1 MNNRNSNFKVGQ
13 IVEIPGKQLE
23 GRIAYIGVTNFAPGR
38 WIGVVLNEERG
49 KNDGQVKGTTYFKC
63 PKNHGIFV
71 RPTQLI
77 MKKANV
83 TNEMPRV
90 MEQTS
95 TKVMR
100 PQGKQSQQQP
110 PQEPS
115 NVGVPGL
122 VGGRGSNGDGIN
134 QMVVMQ
140 REITAT
146 ITTNTNAATVVASGT
161 TASATATPATAQLP
175 MKSMTSLA
183 MTVSKSDDKNSLVVK
198 KVPKMPTS
206 TNLLRT
212 TKINQP
218 KEITPTPLQPST
230 SQVSLHNIGGA
241 GPLRNL
247 RPPPALAPKRSKT
260 SMSPSESFCCAKR
273 SSFVET
279 GFLEILRP
287 QFTPGQPIRSPTFS
301 SMALNSSSSTNLQD
315 LKQQHKQL
323 ESRLKE
329 LEEEIEQLKS
339 QKSDDKRKL
348 QGMERLR
355 LQNEQ
360 LLEFKVRIMDQQSNL
375 QRELTRLRQ
384 ELRESQETKSKCQR
398 DLDEAAENIE
408 LLTLDKEMAEERAET
423 LQLELE
429 LAQEQCEELTLDV
442 EILKAENER
451 YLCGSDNNHMALVKD
466 ENISSNGE
474 IKKLEQYNQR
484 LRETVIKLRDV
495 LTDEKQQSM
504 KAFKELETKNSEIL
518 ELKKTKELLTQRCD
532 VMEAHIM
539 DLREQVDA
547 ALGAE
552 TMVATLADAKLE
564 LEDRVRLLE
573 EEVSELEALE
583 EIHEQ
588 LIESNQ
594 ELERDLREEIEMLNS
609 NIRTLQQEKDSA
621 LETVYERDCTIM
633 KFRALVKTLN
643 ERDQI
648 KEQMALTT
656 AASTTATASTSEE
669 LNSIS
674 SNQEF
679 MPGVDFQQIFASTK
693 AYGRA
698 LELQLASVELK
709 MVQLQNEY
717 LKAFLPE
724 ELLLRGG
731 AHDVILILIVL
742 QRCMEKIDIIC
753 SGIHE
758 KFPASCEFGRDAIF
772 EGYSVHR
779 FAFRTRCLYLLRSL
793 KMILQQL
800 EFALNHCDYEIC
812 THAAIY
818 RGEMESQEKQL
829 DDLLRLLKKGLL
841 DENTPVDSLER
852 ASGFFNTLLN
862 NLFASQNLAELFDE
876 QKLYVSL
883 IEVYDVALDCVNTH
897 AGLLYTIIQLG
908 DEQTDSFC
916 SMQFL
921 MEHVRAFK
929 VQLKQLQRK
938 IPSKTISFGSLQ
950 WPQLQRLHERNDHLG
965 RLIDLLSATAR
976 EATKD
981 IANTSKSESSGPGGI
996 VASGG
1001 TGNDIAI
1008 DHERLWRI
1016 INFNCNKMAPEGYQK
1031 SPVGFFQNAI
1041 AILQE
1046 QLDEFQ
1052 QFIKESEKALSIN
1065 LNTTYVRSEELT
1077 ILQQANEVKK
1087 HYEEIKL
1094 LHHHLDEKDKEI
1106 KSLKYMAKMKQNDYS
1121 ELQIR
1126 KDMAE
1131 KHLHKQQQTYAD
1143 LMSQI
1148 SEKMEDLLEDLQN
1161 QQIKLLNSLENNS
1174 HKLDRLERVQDAL
1187 KQCVANSSQ
1196 THTSC
1201 SHDSL
1206 REIENLSLCLRQQR
1220 EQNIALQSKFL
1231 KDELRKLEPLHVPKQ
1246 SSRDHRVEEE
1256 IKHLTED
1263 LNKLKKSWILGY
1275 ITLDSSKT
1283 PSIASM
1289 PSNKSS
1295 SSLSP
1300 SPTARLH
1307 TESSHLSQHI
1317 LDAYYRTHPH
1327 RQIPTDFGQFL
1338 TKEGQEILK

>member
-1 MNNRNSNFKVGQ
+1 MNNRNNTFKVGQ
-13 IVEIPGKQLE
+13 IVQIPGKQLE

-49 KNDGQVKGTTYFKC
+49 KNNGQVKGTTYFKC
-63 PKNHGIFV
+63 PKNYGIFV

-77 MKKANV
+77 MKKTNV
-83 TNEMPRV
+83 TEEMPRMM
-90 MEQTS
+90 MEQ
-95 TKVMR
+95 
-100 PQGKQSQQQP
+100 QQQTKSKPQATTQAQQLPTPP
-110 PQEPS
+110 PQQQQQLKAQPAK
-115 NVGVPGL
+115 VGL
-122 VGGRGSNGDGIN
+122 GGGGTIS
-134 QMVVMQ
+134 QVVVLQ
-140 REITAT
+140 RELTAT
-146 ITTNTNAATVVASGT
+146 TIIPPAKATVSASCGS
-161 TASATATPATAQLP
+161 TAITQLP
-175 MKSMTSLA
+175 PKSLTSSSMTLPPR
-183 MTVSKSDDKNSLVVK
+183 TDDKNSLVVK
-198 KVPKMPTS
+198 KVAKMPTS
-206 TNLLRT
+206 TNLLKT

-218 KEITPTPLQPST
+218 KEVTPLQPST
-230 SQVSLHNIGGA
+230 SQVSLHNIA

-247 RPPPALAPKRSKT
+247 RPPLALAPKRSKT

-301 SMALNSSSSTNLQD
+301 SMALNSSSSHNLQD
-315 LKQQHKQL
+315 LKQQQKQL

-384 ELRESQETKSKCQR
+384 ELREAQESQSKYQR

-451 YLCGSDNNHMALVKD
+451 YLCGSDNSIAPMAKD
-466 ENISSNGE
+466 DNLSSHGE

-495 LTDEKQQSM
+495 LTEEKQQSM

-532 VMEAHIM
+532 VMETHII

-594 ELERDLREEIEMLNS
+594 ELERDLREEIELLNT

-633 KFRALVKTLN
+633 KFRNLVKTLN

-656 AASTTATASTSEE
+656 VASTTATASTSEE

-698 LELQLASVELK
+698 LELQLATVELK

-724 ELLLRGG
+724 ELMLRGG
-731 AHDVILILIVL
+731 AYDVILILVVL

-800 EFALNHCDYEIC
+800 DFGLNHCDYEIC

-818 RGEMESQEKQL
+818 RGEMEAQEKQL

-852 ASGFFNTLLN
+852 ASSFYNSLLN

-876 QKLYVSL
+876 QKLYASL

-938 IPSKTISFGSLQ
+938 IPSKTISFSSLQ
-950 WPQLQRLHERNDHLG
+950 WPQLQRLHERNDYLG
-965 RLIDLLSATAR
+965 RLIDLLSSTAR

-981 IANTSKSESSGPGGI
+981 IANTPKNETSAG
-996 VASGG
+996 
-1001 TGNDIAI
+1001 GNDIATAI

-1016 INFNCNKMAPEGYQK
+1016 IHFNCNKMAPEGYQK
-1031 SPVGFFQNAI
+1031 SPVDFFQNAI

-1065 LNTTYVRSEELT
+1065 LNTTYVRSEDLT

-1094 LHHHLDEKDKEI
+1094 LHHHLGEKDKEI

-1131 KHLHKQQQTYAD
+1131 KHLHKQQQDYTE
-1143 LMSQI
+1143 LMHQI

-1161 QQIKLLNSLENNS
+1161 QQIKLLNTLDNNS
-1174 HKLDRLERVQDAL
+1174 HKLERLERVQDAL
-1187 KQCVANSSQ
+1187 KQCVNNSSQ

-1231 KDELRKLEPLHVPKQ
+1231 REELKKLAPLHVPKHTSDQ
-1246 SSRDHRVEEE
+1246 RLEEE
-1256 IKHLTED
+1256 IKTLSGDLT
-1263 LNKLKKSWILGY
+1263 KLKKAWILGY
-1275 ITLDSSKT
+1275 ITLNTNTTT
-1283 PSIASM
+1283 PGDVNSG
-1289 PSNKSS
+1289 KV
-1295 SSLSP
+1295 SP
-1300 SPTARLH
+1300 SRRLH
-1307 TESSHLSQHI
+1307 SETSHLTQHI
-1317 LDAYYRTHPH
+1317 LDTYYRTHPH
-1327 RQIPTDFGQFL
+1327 RQIATDFGQFAS
-1338 TKEGQEILK
+1338 KEMQEIFK

>member
-1 MNNRNSNFKVGQ
+1 MNNRNTTFKVGQ
-13 IVEIPGKQLE
+13 TVEIVGKHLE

-38 WIGVVLNEERG
+38 WIGVVLTEARG
-49 KNDGQVKGTTYFKC
+49 KNNGQVRGISYFKC
-63 PKNHGIFV
+63 EKNHGIFV
-71 RPTQLI
+71 RPSQLI
-77 MKKANV
+77 MKRATTTTATTKVLAEEA
-83 TNEMPRV
+83 EMPRRRMEEVGKAAAVKEKCEAKGEEGEENMVLVVGGGIADDKKQEV
-90 MEQTS
+90 METAAANAVKDS
-95 TKVMR
+95 SKR
-100 PQGKQSQQQP
+100 PTPPPLAVPQQQEQQQP
-110 PQEPS
+110 K
-115 NVGVPGL
+115 
-122 VGGRGSNGDGIN
+122 
-134 QMVVMQ
+134 VM
-140 REITAT
+140 
-146 ITTNTNAATVVASGT
+146 AAQVQPDKAV
-161 TASATATPATAQLP
+161 
-175 MKSMTSLA
+175 TSTL
-183 MTVSKSDDKNSLVVK
+183 MVK

-206 TNLLRT
+206 INLLKT

-218 KEITPTPLQPST
+218 KEVTPLQPST
-230 SQVSLHNIGGA
+230 SQISLHNIS

-301 SMALNSSSSTNLQD
+301 SMALNSTSSSNLND
-315 LKQQHKQL
+315 LKQQQKQM
-323 ESRLKE
+323 EVKLKE
-329 LEEEIEQLKS
+329 FEEEIEQLKS
-339 QKSDDKRKL
+339 QKSEDKRKL
-348 QGMERLR
+348 QSMERLR

-375 QRELTRLRQ
+375 QRELTRVRQ
-384 ELRESQETKSKCQR
+384 ELRECQEMKSKYQR

-429 LAQEQCEELTLDV
+429 LAQEQNEELSLDV

-451 YLCGSDNNHMALVKD
+451 FLVG
-466 ENISSNGE
+466 NGE
-474 IKKLEQYNQR
+474 NNAVIAKEENLSSHGEIRKLEQYNQR

-495 LTDEKQQSM
+495 LTEEKQHSM
-504 KAFKELETKNSEIL
+504 KATKELETKNSEIL

-532 VMEAHIM
+532 VMESHII

-594 ELERDLREEIEMLNS
+594 ELERDLREEIELLNG

-643 ERDQI
+643 EREQI

-724 ELLLRGG
+724 ELMLRGG
-731 AHDVILILIVL
+731 AYDVILILIVL

-800 EFALNHCDYEIC
+800 DFALNHCDYEIC

-818 RGEMESQEKQL
+818 RGEMESQERQL
-829 DDLLRLLKKGLL
+829 DELLRLLKKGLL
-841 DENTPVDSLER
+841 DENTPVEALEG
-852 ASGFFNTLLN
+852 ASSFFNSLLN
-862 NLFASQNLAELFDE
+862 NLFASQNLAELLDE
-876 QKLYVSL
+876 QKLYGSL

-929 VQLKQLQRK
+929 QQLKQLQRK
-938 IPSKTISFGSLQ
+938 LPSKTITFSTLQ
-950 WPQLQRLHERNDHLG
+950 WPQLQRLHERNDYLG
-965 RLIDLLSATAR
+965 RLIGLLSSTAR

-981 IANTSKSESSGPGGI
+981 IANTSKSDTIGPPGG
-996 VASGG
+996 VGGG
-1001 TGNDIAI
+1001 TSNDIAI

-1031 SPVGFFQNAI
+1031 SPVEFFQNSI

-1052 QFIKESEKALSIN
+1052 QFIKESEKALSKN
-1065 LNTTYVRSEELT
+1065 LNTTYVRSEEVT
-1077 ILQQANEVKK
+1077 ILQQAGEVKK

-1094 LHHHLDEKDKEI
+1094 LHHHISERDKEI

-1131 KHLHKQQQTYAD
+1131 KQLHKQQQDYVE
-1143 LMSQI
+1143 LMQQI
-1148 SEKMEDLLEDLQN
+1148 TEKMEELLEELQN
-1161 QQIKLLNSLENNS
+1161 KQIKLLNSLDSNTQ
-1174 HKLDRLERVQDAL
+1174 KLEKLEKMQITL
-1187 KQCVANSSQ
+1187 KQSMANSSQ

-1201 SHDSL
+1201 SHDSW
-1206 REIENLSLCLRQQR
+1206 REIENLSLSLKQQR
-1220 EQNIALQSKFL
+1220 HHNIALQSKFL
-1231 KDELRKLEPLHVPKQ
+1231 KSQLKKLEPLYVPPSKESKNQ
-1246 SSRDHRVEEE
+1246 NRQEE
-1256 IKHLTED
+1256 IRRLTHE

-1275 ITLDSSKT
+1275 INLNTNNN
-1283 PSIASM
+1283 
-1289 PSNKSS
+1289 SNNSAKSATSS
-1295 SSLSP
+1295 SVPS
-1300 SPTARLH
+1300 SPTSQLH
-1307 TESSHLSQHI
+1307 HESRHLFEHI
-1317 LDAYYRTHPH
+1317 LDTYYRSHPH
-1327 RQIPTDFGQFL
+1327 RQIPTDFGQFPSREL
-1338 TKEGQEILK
+1338 KELFE

>member
-1 MNNRNSNFKVGQ
+1 MNNRNTNFKVGQ
-13 IVEIPGKQLE
+13 TVEIVGKHLE

-38 WIGVVLNEERG
+38 WIGVVLNEARG
-49 KNDGQVKGTTYFKC
+49 KNNGQVRGISYFKC
-63 PKNHGIFV
+63 DRNYGIFV

-77 MKKANV
+77 MKKATSTV
-83 TNEMPRV
+83 LAEEEMPRTQDSPIREAV
-90 MEQTS
+90 KAREVVEKPEQ
-95 TKVMR
+95 
-100 PQGKQSQQQP
+100 
-110 PQEPS
+110 QE
-115 NVGVPGL
+115 NVVSL
-122 VGGRGSNGDGIN
+122 VGGEAGKQVEKSQTAAMEVRKIVTPPPPAPEIKHETNKDGP
-134 QMVVMQ
+134 VKPKD
-140 REITAT
+140 
-146 ITTNTNAATVVASGT
+146 
-161 TASATATPATAQLP
+161 ATAP
-175 MKSMTSLA
+175 TSSTL
-183 MTVSKSDDKNSLVVK
+183 MVK

-206 TNLLRT
+206 INLLKT

-218 KEITPTPLQPST
+218 KEVTPLQPST
-230 SQVSLHNIGGA
+230 SQISLHNIS

-301 SMALNSSSSTNLQD
+301 SMALNSSSATNLND
-315 LKQQHKQL
+315 LKQQQKQM
-323 ESRLKE
+323 EVKLKE
-329 LEEEIEQLKS
+329 FEEEIEQLKS
-339 QKSDDKRKL
+339 QKSEDKRKL
-348 QGMERLR
+348 QSMERLR

-360 LLEFKVRIMDQQSNL
+360 LLEFKVRIMDQQTNL

-384 ELRESQETKSKCQR
+384 ELRECQEMKSKYQR

-429 LAQEQCEELTLDV
+429 LAQEQNEELSLDV

-451 YLCGSDNNHMALVKD
+451 FLCG
-466 ENISSNGE
+466 ENGE
-474 IKKLEQYNQR
+474 NNAAVINKEENLSSHGEIRKLEQYNQR

-495 LTDEKQQSM
+495 LTEEKQLSM
-504 KAFKELETKNSEIL
+504 KASKELETKNSEIL

-532 VMEAHIM
+532 VMESHII

-594 ELERDLREEIEMLNS
+594 ELERDLREEIDLLNG
-609 NIRTLQQEKDSA
+609 NIRTLQQEKDAA

-643 ERDQI
+643 EREQI

-669 LNSIS
+669 LNSISS

-724 ELLLRGG
+724 ELMLRGG
-731 AHDVILILIVL
+731 AYDVILILIVL

-800 EFALNHCDYEIC
+800 DFALNHCDYEIC

-818 RGEMESQEKQL
+818 RGEMEAQEKQL
-829 DDLLRLLKKGLL
+829 DELLRLLKKGLL
-841 DENTPVDSLER
+841 DENTPVEALEG
-852 ASGFFNTLLN
+852 ASSFFNSLLN
-862 NLFASQNLAELFDE
+862 NLFASQNLAELLDE
-876 QKLYVSL
+876 QKLYGSL

-929 VQLKQLQRK
+929 QQLKQLQRK
-938 IPSKTISFGSLQ
+938 LPNKTITYSTLQ
-950 WPQLQRLHERNDHLG
+950 WPQLQRLHERNDYLG
-965 RLIDLLSATAR
+965 RLIGLLSSTAR

-981 IANTSKSESSGPGGI
+981 IANTSKSEIGERGN
-996 VASGG
+996 
-1001 TGNDIAI
+1001 NDIAI

-1016 INFNCNKMAPEGYQK
+1016 ISFNCNKMAPEGYQK
-1031 SPVGFFQNAI
+1031 SPVEFFQNSI

-1052 QFIKESEKALSIN
+1052 QFIKDSEKALSKN
-1065 LNTTYVRSEELT
+1065 LNTTYVRSEEVT

-1094 LHHHLDEKDKEI
+1094 LHHHISERDKEI

-1131 KHLHKQQQTYAD
+1131 KQLHKQQQDYTE
-1143 LMSQI
+1143 LMQQI
-1148 SEKMEDLLEDLQN
+1148 TEKMEELLEDLQSK
-1161 QQIKLLNSLENNS
+1161 QIKLLNSLDNNS
-1174 HKLDRLERVQDAL
+1174 AKLEKLERMQVTL
-1187 KQCVANSSQ
+1187 KQSMANSSQ

-1206 REIENLSLCLRQQR
+1206 REIENLSLSLKQQR
-1220 EQNIALQSKFL
+1220 DHSIAIQSKHL
-1231 KDELRKLEPLHVPKQ
+1231 KMELRKLEPLHVPPCREMPQKNQ
-1246 SSRDHRVEEE
+1246 NMQEE
-1256 IKHLTED
+1256 IKQLQHE

-1275 ITLDSSKT
+1275 IQLNNQASRSTTSAPSSPTST
-1283 PSIASM
+1283 PT
-1289 PSNKSS
+1289 PSS
-1295 SSLSP
+1295 SSAALQ
-1300 SPTARLH
+1300 R
-1307 TESSHLSQHI
+1307 ESRHLFEHI
-1317 LDAYYRTHPH
+1317 LDTYYRSHPH
-1327 RQIPTDFGQFL
+1327 RQIPTDFGQFPCREL
-1338 TKEGQEILK
+1338 KELFE

>member
-1 MNNRNSNFKVGQ
+1 MNNRNNTFRVGQ
-13 IVEIPGKQLE
+13 TVEIVGKHLE

-38 WIGVVLNEERG
+38 WIGVVLNEPRG
-49 KNDGQVKGTTYFKC
+49 KNNGQVKGIAYFKC
-63 PKNHGIFV
+63 ERNHGIFV
-71 RPTQLI
+71 RPTQLM
-77 MKKANV
+77 MKKATV
-83 TNEMPRV
+83 VVEEMPRMEEMPKGEAVQVRREEEEVEVKTEMEEKKKDLQTAV
-90 MEQTS
+90 MATPPPPPET
-95 TKVMR
+95 
-100 PQGKQSQQQP
+100 QQP
-110 PQEPS
+110 QAKALKPPENS
-115 NVGVPGL
+115 CPGQTL
-122 VGGRGSNGDGIN
+122 
-134 QMVVMQ
+134 M
-140 REITAT
+140 
-146 ITTNTNAATVVASGT
+146 
-161 TASATATPATAQLP
+161 
-175 MKSMTSLA
+175 
-183 MTVSKSDDKNSLVVK
+183 VK

-206 TNLLRT
+206 INLLKT

-218 KEITPTPLQPST
+218 KEVTPLQPST
-230 SQVSLHNIGGA
+230 SQVSLHNIS

-301 SMALNSSSSTNLQD
+301 SMALNSTSSNNLND
-315 LKQQHKQL
+315 LKQQQKQM
-323 ESRLKE
+323 EVKLKE
-329 LEEEIEQLKS
+329 FEEEIEQLKS
-339 QKSDDKRKL
+339 QKSEDKRKL
-348 QGMERLR
+348 QSMERLR

-375 QRELTRLRQ
+375 QRELARLRQ
-384 ELRESQETKSKCQR
+384 ELRECQEMKSKYQR

-429 LAQEQCEELTLDV
+429 LAQEQNEELSLDV

-451 YLCGSDNNHMALVKD
+451 FLCGNG
-466 ENISSNGE
+466 NGE
-474 IKKLEQYNQR
+474 NNVVINKEENLSSHGEIRKLEQYNQR

-495 LTDEKQQSM
+495 LTEEKQQSM
-504 KAFKELETKNSEIL
+504 KASKELETKNSEIL
-518 ELKKTKELLTQRCD
+518 ELKKTKEVLTQRCD
-532 VMEAHIM
+532 VMESHIM

-594 ELERDLREEIEMLNS
+594 ELERDLREEIELLNG

-643 ERDQI
+643 EREQI

-698 LELQLASVELK
+698 LELQLASVELR

-724 ELLLRGG
+724 ELMLRGG
-731 AHDVILILIVL
+731 AYDVILILILL

-793 KMILQQL
+793 KMVLQQL
-800 EFALNHCDYEIC
+800 DFALNHCDYEIC

-818 RGEMESQEKQL
+818 RGEMESQERQL
-829 DDLLRLLKKGLL
+829 DELLRLLKKGLL
-841 DENTPVDSLER
+841 DENTPVESLEG
-852 ASGFFNTLLN
+852 ASSFFNSLLN
-862 NLFASQNLAELFDE
+862 NLFASQNLAELLDE
-876 QKLYVSL
+876 PKLYGSL
-883 IEVYDVALDCVNTH
+883 LEVYDVALDCVNTH

-929 VQLKQLQRK
+929 LQLKQLQRK
-938 IPSKTISFGSLQ
+938 LPSKTITFSTLQ
-950 WPQLQRLHERNDHLG
+950 WPQLQRLHERNDYLG
-965 RLIDLLSATAR
+965 RLIGLLSSTAR

-981 IANTSKSESSGPGGI
+981 IANTSKTELGS
-996 VASGG
+996 AG
-1001 TGNDIAI
+1001 TANDIAI
-1008 DHERLWRI
+1008 DHDRLWRI

-1031 SPVGFFQNAI
+1031 SPVEFFQNSI

-1052 QFIKESEKALSIN
+1052 QFIKESEKVLSKN

-1077 ILQQANEVKK
+1077 ILQQASEVKK

-1094 LHHHLDEKDKEI
+1094 LHHHISERDKEI
-1106 KSLKYMAKMKQNDYS
+1106 KSLKCMAKMKQNDYS

-1131 KHLHKQQQTYAD
+1131 KQLHKQQQD
-1143 LMSQI
+1143 FVELMQQI
-1148 SEKMEDLLEDLQN
+1148 TEKMEELLDDLQN
-1161 QQIKLLNSLENNS
+1161 KQIKLLNSLDTNS
-1174 HKLDRLERVQDAL
+1174 LRLEKLEKMQVTL
-1187 KQCVANSSQ
+1187 KQSMANRSQ

-1201 SHDSL
+1201 SHDSW
-1206 REIENLSLCLRQQR
+1206 REIENLSLSLKQQR
-1220 EQNIALQSKFL
+1220 QHNIALQSKFL
-1231 KDELRKLEPLHVPKQ
+1231 KTELQKLEPLYVPVSGRQ
-1246 SSRDHRVEEE
+1246 TQNQNLQQE
-1256 IKHLTED
+1256 IKHLNHE

-1275 ITLDSSKT
+1275 ISLNQDAASVKSANATATSAST
-1283 PSIASM
+1283 PS
-1289 PSNKSS
+1289 
-1295 SSLSP
+1295 
-1300 SPTARLH
+1300 SPTTQLQR
-1307 TESSHLSQHI
+1307 ESRHLFEHI
-1317 LDAYYRTHPH
+1317 LDTYYRSHPH
-1327 RQIPTDFGQFL
+1327 RQIATDFGQFPA
-1338 TKEGQEILK
+1338 KELRELFE

>member
-1 MNNRNSNFKVGQ
+1 MNNRHNTFKVGQ
-13 IVEIPGKQLE
+13 NVQIAGKQLE

-49 KNDGQVKGTTYFKC
+49 KNNGHVKGTTYFKC
-63 PKNHGIFV
+63 PKNYGIFV

-77 MKKANV
+77 MKKTYVQAE
-83 TNEMPRV
+83 TPRMEEPPLQTPNE
-90 MEQTS
+90 
-95 TKVMR
+95 
-100 PQGKQSQQQP
+100 GKTP
-110 PQEPS
+110 M
-115 NVGVPGL
+115 VK
-122 VGGRGSNGDGIN
+122 GGGEKN
-134 QMVVMQ
+134 QVVMQ
-140 REITAT
+140 REIVT
-146 ITTNTNAATVVASGT
+146 SFLPPPT
-161 TASATATPATAQLP
+161 TAAPPIKTTTSSSSSSVEVTQNLSKVTSTRPNTPPTPKLTTSSLSVATSSTSSVTAGGVSGGSAAVGGGVGVGDNNL
-175 MKSMTSLA
+175 
-183 MTVSKSDDKNSLVVK
+183 VVVK

-206 TNLLRT
+206 TNLLKT

-218 KEITPTPLQPST
+218 KEVTPLQPST
-230 SQVSLHNIGGA
+230 SQVSLHNIA

-301 SMALNSSSSTNLQD
+301 SMALNSSSQNLND
-315 LKQQHKQL
+315 LKQQQKQL

-329 LEEEIEQLKS
+329 FEEEIEQLKS
-339 QKSDDKRKL
+339 QKSEDKRKL
-348 QGMERLR
+348 QSMERLR

-360 LLEFKVRIMDQQSNL
+360 LMEFKVRIMDQQSNL

-384 ELRESQETKSKCQR
+384 ELRESQETKSKYQR

-429 LAQEQCEELTLDV
+429 LAQEQNEELTLDV

-451 YLCGSDNNHMALVKD
+451 YLCGSENNVTIAKD
-466 ENISSNGE
+466 ENLSSHGE
-474 IKKLEQYNQR
+474 IRKLEQYNQR

-495 LTDEKQQSM
+495 LTDEKQHSL
-504 KAFKELETKNSEIL
+504 KACKELETKNSEIL
-518 ELKKTKELLTQRCD
+518 ELKKTKELLTKRCD
-532 VMEAHIM
+532 VMETHII

-573 EEVSELEALE
+573 EEVTELEALE

-594 ELERDLREEIEMLNS
+594 ELERDLREEIELLNT

-648 KEQMALTT
+648 KDQMALTT

-698 LELQLASVELK
+698 LELQLSSVELK
-709 MVQLQNEY
+709 MMQLQNEY

-724 ELLLRGG
+724 ELMLRGG
-731 AHDVILILIVL
+731 AYDVILILLVL

-800 EFALNHCDYEIC
+800 DFALNHCDYEIC

-829 DDLLRLLKKGLL
+829 DELLRLLKKGLL
-841 DENTPVDSLER
+841 DENTPVEALER
-852 ASGFFNTLLN
+852 ASSFFNSLLN
-862 NLFASQNLAELFDE
+862 NLFATQNLAELLDE

-938 IPSKTISFGSLQ
+938 IPSKTISFSSLQ
-950 WPQLQRLHERNDHLG
+950 WPQLQRLHERNDYLG
-965 RLIDLLSATAR
+965 RLIALLSSTAR

-981 IANTSKSESSGPGGI
+981 IANTSKSEI
-996 VASGG
+996 C
-1001 TGNDIAI
+1001 GNDIAI

-1016 INFNCNKMAPEGYQK
+1016 INFNCNKMAPDGYQK
-1031 SPVGFFQNAI
+1031 SPVEFFQNSI
-1041 AILQE
+1041 VILQE

-1077 ILQQANEVKK
+1077 ILQHANEVKK

-1094 LHHHLDEKDKEI
+1094 LHHRIDERDKEI
-1106 KSLKYMAKMKQNDYS
+1106 KSLKYTAKMKQNDYS

-1131 KHLHKQQQTYAD
+1131 KHLHKQQQDYAE
-1143 LMSQI
+1143 LMNQI
-1148 SEKMEDLLEDLQN
+1148 SEKMEELLEDLQN
-1161 QQIKLLNSLENNS
+1161 QQIKLINSLDNNS
-1174 HKLDRLERVQDAL
+1174 NKLERLEKAQEKL
-1187 KQCVANSSQ
+1187 KQSVANSSQ
-1196 THTSC
+1196 THNSC

-1220 EQNIALQSKFL
+1220 EHTIALQSKVL
-1231 KDELRKLEPLHVPKQ
+1231 KDELKKLEPIFVPKPT
-1246 SSRDHRVEEE
+1246 DARVEQE
-1256 IKHLTED
+1256 IKNLTDE

-1275 ITLDSSKT
+1275 IALNNNT
-1283 PSIASM
+1283 
-1289 PSNKSS
+1289 
-1295 SSLSP
+1295 
-1300 SPTARLH
+1300 SPTSSVSSTASSPTSRIQQ
-1307 TESSHLSQHI
+1307 ESSHLSQHI

-1327 RQIPTDFGQFL
+1327 RLVPTDFGQFAS
-1338 TKEGQEILK
+1338 KEMQQIFE